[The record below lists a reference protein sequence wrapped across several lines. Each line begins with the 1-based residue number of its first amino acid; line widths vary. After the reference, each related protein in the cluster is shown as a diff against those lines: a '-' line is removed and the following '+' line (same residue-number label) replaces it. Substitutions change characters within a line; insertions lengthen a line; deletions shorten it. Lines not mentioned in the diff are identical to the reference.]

1 MQNHFDQFGEL
12 TNKQIHF
19 VAIDGLDGS
28 GKGTL
33 AEEIV
38 NLQIELGRN
47 ALLIDFPQYSTKWGK
62 ILKYLLT
69 VDDKGL
75 TLPERMAV
83 YALNRLECVDAL
95 INEGLKF
102 KEETVVVFDRF
113 PTSNI
118 LTIAY
123 YLAKNELKDVEL
135 TELEESLKAKMEVI
149 KKYINEMFVLDD
161 EFLKVLALE
170 TVKVCIPKINPRISM
185 ERLENDATRDGA
197 DSYENLRVQIIA
209 DYLYGIAATY
219 HENILILEQEGRS
232 PKEIAL
238 DIVKLYGLNKSAS
251 NLNSQRTKIK
261 LHSDPEISD
270 RMKEAMNRLLEKFP
284 RLKSLLNLEV

>member
-185 ERLENDATRDGA
+185 ERLENDTTRDGA

-284 RLKSLLNLEV
+284 RLKSLLNL